1 MGSGGLLLAAEPS
14 STALRR
20 HSSDFTGLLT
30 AHCPQS
36 TLQLEGYLFKG
47 EPKTLIRK
55 AITLLLAGAFTILIA
70 RPGFAVSKEIISMMQ
85 QLDTLQQQMQNLQK
99 TVDSQTA
106 VLKLLVQQTNDN
118 VTSMKAT
125 VSDMKEVNQRSLA
138 ITSSRFDS
146 MTSQIQQLSASL
158 DETKAQ
164 LSKLSDELAQA
175 QRTLQTLNALPA
187 QAGAVP
193 GAGGQTPGTQNAAG
207 PDDSSAQPSPAA
219 PAASIPDPQTLY
231 KSAYSD
237 YINGN
242 YDLAIQGFEQYLEN
256 YGQTDLA
263 SNAQF
268 YIGDSYYLQK
278 KYPEAVKAYDKC
290 ITAYPGGNKMQAAQ
304 LKKAYALLAEGQTS
318 AGVRELRS
326 LVRRYPNSKEADLA
340 RQRLRRLSVASKGQG

>member
-1 MGSGGLLLAAEPS
+1 M
-14 STALRR
+14 
-20 HSSDFTGLLT
+20 
-30 AHCPQS
+30 
-36 TLQLEGYLFKG
+36 
-47 EPKTLIRK
+47 
-55 AITLLLAGAFTILIA
+55 TLLVVGAFAILAA

-125 VSDMKEVNQRSLA
+125 VSDLKEVNQRSLA
-138 ITSSRFDS
+138 ITSARFDS

-164 LSKLSDELAQA
+164 LSKLSGELAQA
-175 QRTLQTLNALPA
+175 QRTLETLNAPST
-187 QAGAVP
+187 QAGSGQGGGGQASGPAVQDGQDASNAQQAPAVP
-193 GAGGQTPGTQNAAG
+193 
-207 PDDSSAQPSPAA
+207 A
-219 PAASIPDPQTLY
+219 PAVPDPETLY

-237 YINGN
+237 YTNGN
-242 YDLAIQGFEQYLEN
+242 YDLAIQGFQQYLQN

-278 KYPEAVKAYDKC
+278 KYSEAIKAYDQC
-290 ITAYPGGNKMQAAQ
+290 MIQYPGGNKMQAAQ
-304 LKKAYALLAEGQTS
+304 LKKGYALLAEGQTS

-326 LVRRYPNSKEADLA
+326 LVRRYPDSKEAELA
-340 RQRLRRLSVASKGQG
+340 RQRLRRIDMTSSRGQG